1 MGFKQKQAFRNYL
14 MNVIF
19 MRELFKSLR
28 FLLFMFPVALFAQNS
43 VSGVVTEKATGMP
56 IPGAN
61 IIVKGTS
68 NGSTTDFDGNYTIN
82 NVNDG
87 DVLLFSF
94 LGFTEQQI
102 TYTGQATINVGL
114 EENQT
119 SLDEVVVIG
128 YGSVTKKDAT
138 GAVNQVST
146 EDFNKGQVN
155 TAGQLITGKIAG
167 VTVTSGGG
175 APGEGQNINIRGIG
189 SISLNSSPLYVV
201 DGIPLDNSN
210 VGGSRN
216 PLDFI
221 NPADIESMTVLKDAS
236 STAIYGSRAANGVIL
251 ITTKKGKGREFKF
264 NYSGATTVYR
274 PTNYVEVMNGDEFR
288 SLVNAVGNEA
298 SIARLGNA
306 SINWQEEIYSQAMG
320 AEHNISTTGNVGNF
334 MPVRASVGYTNQ
346 DGVLR
351 GDNFTRTT
359 GSVSLRPN
367 VLDGYLKAEINA
379 RGMYTENEFANRDA
393 IGASVDYDPTKPI
406 YSADSPFSNYNGWY
420 VYNAEVD
427 REIQNSLSPTN
438 PIALINEKDDS
449 AEIRRFI
456 GNAKIDY
463 KLHFFSDITATVNIG
478 LDKTNSHGRTI
489 VSENMPSSQLDWNGS
504 YSNYINRATN
514 QLFDA
519 YLTYDKDFGKS
530 SLNAVAGYSYQS
542 FEYDNYSFDSEAQEE
557 GNDAEFIDKWRS
569 TLLSYFGRANYN
581 YDDRYLLTATMRA
594 DASSKLNPDDRWGY
608 FPSFAVAWNIN
619 NENFFNSE
627 TINQLKLRVGYGEIA
642 NVNGLGDYL
651 FLTNYTG
658 SRSNANYQF
667 GNTYYQT
674 YRPDAYNEDLRWE
687 VGKTFNAGID
697 YALFNNRVTGSLNA
711 YLKKTEDLISFVTV
725 DPFTNF
731 SNRIN
736 KNIGDMENKGI
747 EFELNVTPV
756 QNDDFTWTIGYNVAY
771 NDNEITNLPDQVEVG
786 GISGG
791 TGNTVQLHKEGYTPF
806 SYWVYKQVYDNNGR
820 PIEGAFVD
828 RNGDNQ
834 INDEDRYLYKD
845 PFADITM
852 GLNTNL
858 NYKSWD
864 LAIVTRASLGNYAY
878 NNMASS
884 RSYEVRATENSIL
897 TNLHRDYFNTGF
909 QTITESS
916 LQSDYYVQNASFFK
930 LDNITLGYTFP
941 QLFDDASLRLYGS
954 AQNVLIITEYD
965 GLDPEISGGIDNNF
979 YPRPRIFTFG
989 VNLNF

>member
-1 MGFKQKQAFRNYL
+1 
-14 MNVIF
+14 MNEKF

-28 FLLFMFPVALFAQNS
+28 LLFFILPMSFFAQNA
-43 VSGVVTEKATGMP
+43 VTGVVTEAATGMP

-82 NVNDG
+82 NVKEG

-94 LGFTEQQI
+94 LGFQEQQI
-102 TYTGQATINVGL
+102 AFTGQNQINVAL
-114 EENQT
+114 EESQT
-119 SLDEVVVIG
+119 SLDAVVVIG
-128 YGSVTKKDAT
+128 YGTVTKKDAT

-221 NPADIESMTVLKDAS
+221 NPADIETMTVLKDAS

-251 ITTKKGKGREFKF
+251 ITTKKGKGNEFKF
-264 NYSGATTVYR
+264 NYSGSSTVYR
-274 PTNYVEVMNGDEFR
+274 PTNYVDVMNGDEFR
-288 SLVNAVGNEA
+288 TLVNNVGNA
-298 SIARLGNA
+298 AAISRLGNA
-306 SINWQEEIYSQAMG
+306 STDWQRLIYNEAMG
-320 AEHNISTTGNVGNF
+320 SEHNISSTGNIGGF
-334 MPVRASVGYTNQ
+334 MPVRASVGYTDQ

-351 GDNFTRTT
+351 GDNFSRTT
-359 GSVSLRPN
+359 GSVSLRPSFM
-367 VLDGYLKAEINA
+367 DGHLKMEING
-379 RGMYTENEFANRDA
+379 RGMYTENTFANRDA
-393 IGASVDYDPTKPI
+393 IGASVDYDPTKSV
-406 YSADSPFSNYNGWY
+406 YSADSPFANYNGWY
-420 VYNAEVD
+420 TYNAEAD
-427 REIQNSLSPTN
+427 RFIQNSLSPTN

-449 AEIRRFI
+449 AEVRRFI
-456 GNAKIDY
+456 GNAKVDY
-463 KLHFFSDITATVNIG
+463 KLHFFPDLTATVNIG

-489 VSENMPSSQLDWNGS
+489 ISDQMPSSQLDWNGA
-504 YSNYINRATN
+504 YSNYINSATN
-514 QLFDA
+514 KLFDA

-530 SLNAVAGYSYQS
+530 SINAVAGYSYQS

-619 NENFFNSE
+619 NEDFFNSE

-651 FLTNYTG
+651 FLTKYTG

-687 VGKTFNAGID
+687 VGKTLNAGID

-731 SNRIN
+731 SNKID

-747 EFELNVTPV
+747 EFELNFTPV
-756 QNDDFTWTIGYNVAY
+756 QTENFTWRIGYNIAY
-771 NDNEITNLPDQVEVG
+771 NDNEITNLPDQVEQG

-791 TGNTVQLHKEGYTPF
+791 TGNTVQLHKEGYSPF
-806 SYWVYKQVYDNNGR
+806 SYYVYKQVYDANGR

-834 INDEDRYLYKD
+834 INDDDRYLYKD
-845 PFADITM
+845 PFADVTM

-858 NYKSWD
+858 NYKQWD
-864 LAIVTRASLGNYAY
+864 LAIVSRASLGNYVY

-897 TNLHRDYFNTGF
+897 TNLHRSYYDTGF
-909 QTITESS
+909 QSITEAS
-916 LQSDYYVQNASFFK
+916 LQSDYYVQDASFFK
-930 LDNITLGYTFP
+930 LDNITLGYTFGEI
-941 QLFDDASLRLYGS
+941 FKDSDLRVYGS
-954 AQNVLIITEYD
+954 AQNVLTITDYD

-979 YPRPRIFTFG
+979 YPRPRIYTFG

>member
-1 MGFKQKQAFRNYL
+1 
-14 MNVIF
+14 MNEKF
-19 MRELFKSLR
+19 MRELFKSFR
-28 FLLFMFPVALFAQNS
+28 LLVFMLPVSIFAQDVVN
-43 VSGVVTEKATGMP
+43 GVVTESASGMP

-61 IIVKGTS
+61 IIVKGS
-68 NGSTTDFDGNYTIN
+68 SKGSTTDFDGKYTLN
-82 NVNDG
+82 NVEEG

-94 LGFTEQQI
+94 LGFKEVEI
-102 TYTGQATINVGL
+102 AYAGQPTIDVAL
-114 EENQT
+114 EESQT
-119 SLDEVVVIG
+119 SLDAVVVIG
-128 YGSVTKKDAT
+128 YGTVTKKDAT

-155 TAGQLITGKIAG
+155 TASQLITGKIAG

-201 DGIPLDNSN
+201 DGIPLDNTN

-221 NPADIESMTVLKDAS
+221 NPADIETMTVLKDAS

-251 ITTKKGKGREFKF
+251 ITTKKGKGNEFKF
-264 NYSGATTVYR
+264 NYSGATTTYR
-274 PTNYVEVMNGDEFR
+274 PTNYVDVMSGDEFR
-288 SLVNAVGNEA
+288 SLVTRVGSDA
-298 SIARLGNA
+298 AISRLGTA
-306 SINWQEEIYSQAMG
+306 STDWQQLIYREALGS
-320 AEHNISTTGNVGNF
+320 EHNLSATGNIGGF
-334 MPVRASVGYTNQ
+334 MPVRASVGHTDQ

-351 GDNFTRTT
+351 GDNFSRTT
-359 GSVSLRPN
+359 GSVSLRPTFM
-367 VLDGYLKAEINA
+367 DGHLKVEING
-379 RGMYTENEFANRDA
+379 RGMYTENTFANRDA
-393 IGASVDYDPTKPI
+393 IGSSVDFDPTKRV
-406 YSADSPFSNYNGWY
+406 YTDDSPFANYNGWY
-420 VYNAEVD
+420 IYSADAD
-427 REIQNSLSPTN
+427 RFIQNSLSPTN
-438 PIALINEKDDS
+438 PIALLNEKEDS

-456 GNAKIDY
+456 GNAKVDY
-463 KLHFFSDITATVNIG
+463 KLHFFPDLTATVNVG
-478 LDKTNSHGRTI
+478 MDKTNSHGRTI
-489 VSENMPSSQLDWNGS
+489 VSDQMPSAQLDWNGS
-504 YSNYINRATN
+504 YSNYINQATN
-514 QLFDA
+514 KLFDA

-569 TLLSYFGRANYN
+569 ILLSYFGRVNYN

-619 NENFFNSE
+619 NEDFFNSE

-667 GNTYYQT
+667 GDTYYQT

-697 YALFNNRVTGSLNA
+697 YALFNSRVTGSINA

-731 SNRIN
+731 SNKIN

-756 QNDDFTWTIGYNVAY
+756 QTENFTWRIGYNVAY
-771 NDNEITNLPDQVEVG
+771 NDNTITNLPDQVEVG
-786 GISGG
+786 GITGG
-791 TGNTVQLHKEGYTPF
+791 TGNTVQLHKEGYSPF
-806 SYWVYKQVYDNNGR
+806 SYWVYKQIYDESGR

-828 RNGDNQ
+828 RNGDDQ
-834 INDEDRYLYKD
+834 INDDDRYLYKS
-845 PFADITM
+845 PFADVTM

-858 NYKSWD
+858 NYKNWD
-864 LAIVTRASLGNYAY
+864 LAIVSRASLGNYAY

-909 QTITESS
+909 KSITETS
-916 LQSDYYVQNASFFK
+916 LQSDYYIQDASFFR
-930 LDNITLGYTFP
+930 LDNITLGYTFAEV
-941 QLFDDASLRLYGS
+941 FKDSDLRLYGS
-954 AQNVLIITEYD
+954 AQNVFTLTDYE
-965 GLDPEISGGIDNNF
+965 GLDPEINGGIDNNF

>member
-1 MGFKQKQAFRNYL
+1 M
-14 MNVIF
+14 V
-19 MRELFKSLR
+19 
-28 FLLFMFPVALFAQNS
+28 PVALFAQNS
-43 VSGVVTEKATGMP
+43 VTGVVTEKATGMS

-61 IIVKGTS
+61 IIVQGTS
-68 NGSTTDFDGNYTIN
+68 NGTTTDFDGNYTIN
-82 NVNDG
+82 NVNEG

-102 TYTGQATINVGL
+102 TYTGQATVNVAL

-251 ITTKKGKGREFKF
+251 ITTKKGKGTEFKF

-274 PTNYVEVMNGDEFR
+274 PTNYVDVMNGDEFR
-288 SLVNAVGNEA
+288 TLVNRVGNDA
-298 SIARLGNA
+298 ARARLGNA
-306 SINWQEEIYSQAMG
+306 SINWQEEIYTEAMG

-334 MPVRASVGYTNQ
+334 MPVRASLGYTNQ

-359 GSVSLRPN
+359 GSVSLRPS

-420 VYNAEVD
+420 IYNAEAD
-427 REIQNSLSPTN
+427 RFIQNSLSPTN

-542 FEYDNYSFDSEAQEE
+542 FEYDNYSFDSE
-557 GNDAEFIDKWRS
+557 
-569 TLLSYFGRANYN
+569 
-581 YDDRYLLTATMRA
+581 
-594 DASSKLNPDDRWGY
+594 
-608 FPSFAVAWNIN
+608 
-619 NENFFNSE
+619 
-627 TINQLKLRVGYGEIA
+627 
-642 NVNGLGDYL
+642 
-651 FLTNYTG
+651 
-658 SRSNANYQF
+658 
-667 GNTYYQT
+667 
-674 YRPDAYNEDLRWE
+674 
-687 VGKTFNAGID
+687 
-697 YALFNNRVTGSLNA
+697 
-711 YLKKTEDLISFVTV
+711 
-725 DPFTNF
+725 
-731 SNRIN
+731 
-736 KNIGDMENKGI
+736 
-747 EFELNVTPV
+747 
-756 QNDDFTWTIGYNVAY
+756 
-771 NDNEITNLPDQVEVG
+771 
-786 GISGG
+786 
-791 TGNTVQLHKEGYTPF
+791 
-806 SYWVYKQVYDNNGR
+806 
-820 PIEGAFVD
+820 
-828 RNGDNQ
+828 
-834 INDEDRYLYKD
+834 
-845 PFADITM
+845 
-852 GLNTNL
+852 
-858 NYKSWD
+858 
-864 LAIVTRASLGNYAY
+864 
-878 NNMASS
+878 
-884 RSYEVRATENSIL
+884 
-897 TNLHRDYFNTGF
+897 
-909 QTITESS
+909 
-916 LQSDYYVQNASFFK
+916 
-930 LDNITLGYTFP
+930 
-941 QLFDDASLRLYGS
+941 
-954 AQNVLIITEYD
+954 
-965 GLDPEISGGIDNNF
+965 
-979 YPRPRIFTFG
+979 
-989 VNLNF
+989 